1 MKPDIILIL
10 IDSCNYRK
18 IISTETI
25 TPNIDRL
32 IKNGVTFSNTTSVA
46 DATLLSTT
54 GLFTA
59 MYPFKTVI
67 RSPKNNKLN

>member
-54 GLFTA
+54 ES
-59 MYPFKTVI
+59 I
-67 RSPKNNKLN
+67 RI

>member
-32 IKNGVTFSNTTSVA
+32 IKNGVTFSTLDAKGFEAKVSSV
-46 DATLLSTT
+46 
-54 GLFTA
+54 
-59 MYPFKTVI
+59 
-67 RSPKNNKLN
+67 